1 MKETPKV
8 RRIPAYVRNPHVMK
22 AAIYVRVSSARVE
35 QLRSLSNQVSA
46 MTRCVYLM
54 QNWTLKDVYLEVASA
69 KTDSYRREF
78 NRLLD
83 DCKKKEIEVVVVK
96 SLSRF
101 GRDSVEVIESIRA
114 LVNAGVT
121 IYFMEEDIDVDAD
134 YPEWELSIRS
144 AINQAENEHR
154 SENIKM
160 GLRYRAESGNSGLY
174 KKPCYGY
181 VKGADGNLEK
191 DEAQAAVVVRIFD
204 MYLDGKSYSGIIDAL
219 AEEHIPS
226 PRGSE
231 RWSKKAIETVL
242 TNVKY
247 TGNVEVMKSSPTGN
261 RYVQKDTHAAII
273 PMEKF
278 AAVQEQIGA
287 RAKRKRQMEHVSK
300 TFVEEISWDKP
311 IVSTE
316 TDRTQ
321 ERREISWSEPKPEE
335 E

>member
-101 GRDSVEVIESIRA
+101 
-114 LVNAGVT
+114 T

-273 PMEKF
+273 PMERF

-287 RAKRKRQMEHVSK
+287 RAKRKRQTEHVSK

>member
-101 GRDSVEVIESIRA
+101 
-114 LVNAGVT
+114 
-121 IYFMEEDIDVDAD
+121 
-134 YPEWELSIRS
+134 EWELSIRS

-273 PMEKF
+273 PMERF

-287 RAKRKRQMEHVSK
+287 RAKRKRQTEHVSK

>member
-1 MKETPKV
+1 MNDTPKV
-8 RRIPAYVRNPHVMK
+8 RRIPAYRKNPHLMK
-22 AAIYVRVSSARVE
+22 AAIYVRVSSSRVE

-54 QNWTLKDVYLEVASA
+54 QNWILKDIYLEVASA

-83 DCKKKEIEVVVVK
+83 DCKKQEIEVVVVK

-101 GRDSVEVIESIRA
+101 GRDNVEVIDSIRA

-154 SENIKM
+154 SENVKM
-160 GLRYRAESGNSGLY
+160 GLRCRAEGGNSGLY

-181 VKGADGNLEK
+181 VKDADGNLEK

-204 MYLDGKSYSGIIDAL
+204 LYLDGKSYSGIIDAL

-247 TGNVEVMKSSPTGN
+247 TGNVEVMKSTPTGN
-261 RYVQKDTHAAII
+261 RYVLRDTHAAII
-273 PMEKF
+273 PTEKF
-278 AAVQEQIGA
+278 AAVQEQIEA
-287 RAKRKRQMEHVSK
+287 RAKRKRQTEHVSK
-300 TFVEEISWDKP
+300 TLVHEMKWDRL
-311 IVSTE
+311 IVSSE
-316 TDRTQ
+316 ADRNQ
-321 ERREISWSEPKPEE
+321 EPKPMNWPEPK
-335 E
+335 

>member
-1 MKETPKV
+1 M
-8 RRIPAYVRNPHVMK
+8 
-22 AAIYVRVSSARVE
+22 
-35 QLRSLSNQVSA
+35 
-46 MTRCVYLM
+46 
-54 QNWTLKDVYLEVASA
+54 
-69 KTDSYRREF
+69 
-78 NRLLD
+78 
-83 DCKKKEIEVVVVK
+83 K

-101 GRDSVEVIESIRA
+101 SRDSVEVIESIRT

-181 VKGADGNLEK
+181 VKGEDGNLVK
-191 DEAQAAVVVRIFD
+191 DDVQAAVVVRIFD
-204 MYLDGKSYSGIIDAL
+204 LYLEGKSYSGIIDAL
-219 AEEHIPS
+219 AKEHIPS

-231 RWSKKAIETVL
+231 RWSKKANETVL
-242 TNVKY
+242 MNVKY

-261 RYVQKDTHAAII
+261 RYVQRDTHEAII

-278 AAVQEQIGA
+278 AAVQEQIEA
-287 RAKRKRQMEHVSK
+287 RAKRKRQTEHVSK
-300 TFVEEISWDKP
+300 TFVEEIRWDKP
-311 IVSTE
+311 IACSE
-316 TDRTQ
+316 TNRVQ
-321 ERREISWSEPKPEE
+321 EPKAMNWPEPK
-335 E
+335 